1 MADDTLKQT
10 AEQLRAAVEQ
20 AKGRGDFAPA
30 GQRGQGPAVDVPA
43 LAAAVEA
50 QLSPALT
57 ALLRA
62 ELDEKVGGTV
72 SDAVSRALAEHPSQ
86 TAQID
91 PELVA
96 RLETAAQK
104 IATSE
109 GDSDVM
115 LHLRN
120 ILPGQIHQDLQ
131 VHNQALMHRIAVL
144 EGELAAMQV
153 DLGWGREFLRLAL
166 VGLVVAFVMI
176 GVSIFER
183 QIQNWGRDTIYPL
196 FGISIKEASPSTP
209 RPAVQ
214 SVPTERR

>member
-30 GQRGQGPAVDVPA
+30 GQRGQAPTVDVPA

-72 SDAVSRALAEHPSQ
+72 NDAVSRALAEHPGQ
-86 TAQID
+86 AAQID

-96 RLETAAQK
+96 RLEAAAQK

-153 DLGWGREFLRLAL
+153 DLGWGREFFRLAL

-196 FGISIKEASPSTP
+196 FGLSIKEASPSTP

-214 SVPTERR
+214 SMPTERR